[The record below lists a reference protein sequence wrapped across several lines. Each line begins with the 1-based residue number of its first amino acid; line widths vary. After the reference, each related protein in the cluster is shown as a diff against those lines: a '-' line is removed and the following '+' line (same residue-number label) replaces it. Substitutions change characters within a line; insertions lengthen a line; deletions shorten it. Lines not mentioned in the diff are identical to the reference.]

1 MHDWRAASE
10 KEVTVDGRIAVGVL
24 ASFVE
29 GLSTTASLAEAGEF
43 HTMCLLIRAMLATMR
58 AQFQY
63 SAVLCL
69 FLIMCAN
76 DRVRGRRGPRTVPA
90 AASLAIS
97 RGRAHSFKLLGIDQ
111 KY

>member
-1 MHDWRAASE
+1 M
-10 KEVTVDGRIAVGVL
+10 DGRIAVGVL

-43 HTMCLLIRAMLATMR
+43 HSMCLLIRAMLATMR
-58 AQFQY
+58 AHFQY
-63 SAVLCL
+63 SAVLCPS
-69 FLIMCAN
+69 LIMCAN

-90 AASLAIS
+90 AATWQFA

-111 KY
+111 KG